1 MLLFEFSR
9 HCVSI
14 SMLRDIQNRKISLRR
29 VHGRIFRQFKFMGH
43 LFICSLEERVM
54 QTWRVKWPTSFLN
67 GDQMRVMI
75 KLYVNCLRSRVI
87 ANEVIVKVRILSK
100 FRKYLLANN
109 WIRNNSTEFVSQR
122 YEYDYQWVHYARPT

>member
-1 MLLFEFSR
+1 
-9 HCVSI
+9 
-14 SMLRDIQNRKISLRR
+14 
-29 VHGRIFRQFKFMGH
+29 
-43 LFICSLEERVM
+43 
-54 QTWRVKWPTSFLN
+54 
-67 GDQMRVMI
+67 MRVMI